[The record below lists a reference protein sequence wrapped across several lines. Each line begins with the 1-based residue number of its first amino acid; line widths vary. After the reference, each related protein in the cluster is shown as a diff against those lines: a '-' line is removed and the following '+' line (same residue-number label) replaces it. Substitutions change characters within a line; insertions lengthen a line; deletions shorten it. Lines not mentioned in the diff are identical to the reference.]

1 MPKRLAAKGNHMKCA
16 LLACLLSIGQAVPQG
31 DSIVDA
37 ARRQGGAATIVININ
52 AGAGTLEEL
61 ANLSSLILRGKVV
74 YLATRLSKDERI
86 VVTEYEIAPQTFYK
100 GSYAVQSRPGFVTGL
115 IVQRP
120 GGTMSF
126 DGLRLNTTLSDFP
139 EDEAPKVGEEMI
151 LFLTRSEME
160 PGKFRMIGNA
170 SGAFRIA
177 EGKVAAFTA
186 AVARSR
192 GDSPQ
197 TFQEFERDLRR
208 LLAR

>member
-1 MPKRLAAKGNHMKCA
+1 MKFG
-16 LLACLLSIGQAVPQG
+16 LLACVLSIGHAVQQG

-37 ARRQGGAATIVININ
+37 ARRQGGAATLVIHIN
-52 AGAGTLEEL
+52 AGVGTVEEL

-74 YLATRLSKDERI
+74 SIATRLSKDERI

-100 GSYAVQSRPGFVTGL
+100 GSFAVQSRPGFVAGL

-120 GGTMSF
+120 GGKMNLNGF
-126 DGLRLNTTLSDFP
+126 RLATTLDDFP
-139 EDEAPKVGEEMI
+139 EWEAPKVGEELI
-151 LFLTRSEME
+151 LFLTRSEVE

-177 EGKVAAFTA
+177 EGKVSALTA
-186 AVARSR
+186 EVAQRR

-197 TFQEFERDLRR
+197 TVQAFERDLRR

>member
-1 MPKRLAAKGNHMKCA
+1 MTFL
-16 LLACLLSIGQAVPQG
+16 LLACVLSIGQAVPQG

-37 ARRQGGAATIVININ
+37 ARRQGGAVTIDLHVMPTV
-52 AGAGTLEEL
+52 GTVEEL
-61 ANLSSLILRGKVV
+61 ANLSSLILREKVV
-74 YLATRLSKDERI
+74 SLVTRLSKDERI

-100 GSYAVQSRPGFVTGL
+100 GSFAVQSRPGFVPGL

-120 GGTMSF
+120 GGTMNF
-126 DGLRLNTTLSDFP
+126 NGLRLATTLDDFP
-139 EDEAPKVGEEMI
+139 EYEAPKVGEEMI
-151 LFLTRSEME
+151 LFLTRSEVE

-177 EGKVAAFTA
+177 EGKVAALTA
-186 AVARSR
+186 EVAQRR

>member
-1 MPKRLAAKGNHMKCA
+1 MTFL
-16 LLACLLSIGQAVPQG
+16 LLACVLSIGQAVPQG

-37 ARRQGGAATIVININ
+37 ARRQGGAVTIGIHIN
-52 AGAGTLEEL
+52 AGVGTVEEL

-74 YLATRLSKDERI
+74 SLVTRLSKDERI

-100 GSYAVQSRPGFVTGL
+100 GSFAVQSRPGFATGL

-120 GGTMSF
+120 GGAMTF
-126 DGLRLNTTLSDFP
+126 NGLQLATTLDGSP
-139 EDEAPKVGEEMI
+139 EDPKVGEEMI

-177 EGKVAAFTA
+177 EGKVAALTG

-192 GDSPQ
+192 GDSPRAL
-197 TFQEFERDLRR
+197 QEFERDLRR